1 MKENNINLNIMEN
14 KIRESLIE
22 AIPKTKELADV
33 CLKVGDVEM
42 FNIAERILDCL
53 EKLTSGNLDE
63 NEELK
68 YSLRLFIEK
77 KVLEERV
84 NMMVAK
90 SAINTFFKIIEDGI
104 KDDNKEK

>member
-1 MKENNINLNIMEN
+1 MEN
-14 KIRESLIE
+14 EIKESLKK

-33 CLKVGDVEM
+33 CLRVGDLEM
-42 FNIAERILDCL
+42 FNLSQRILDCL

-63 NEELK
+63 NEEFR
-68 YSLRLFIEK
+68 YALRLFLNK

-84 NMMVAK
+84 NMMMAK
-90 SAINTFFKIIEDGI
+90 SAINMFFKIIEDGI